1 MRVKVIMACTE
12 CKRRNYITMKNKKNT
27 TDRLEMN
34 KYCKFCE
41 KHTVHKETK

>member
-12 CKRRNYITMKNKKNT
+12 CKRRNYITMKNKKT
-27 TDRLEMN
+27 TTERLELSKFC
-34 KYCKFCE
+34 KYCN